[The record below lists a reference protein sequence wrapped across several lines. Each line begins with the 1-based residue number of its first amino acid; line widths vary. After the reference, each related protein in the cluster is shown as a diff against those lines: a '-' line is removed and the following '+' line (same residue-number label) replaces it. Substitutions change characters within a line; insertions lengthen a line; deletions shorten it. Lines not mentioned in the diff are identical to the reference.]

1 MAATEIPCPFCGEM
15 IKSTAKKC
23 RFCNEFLEEGLTRQ
37 AVLQEHAVAAPVE
50 TATAAVAAAPVA
62 VETPVAQAPAAVAAP
77 APVAVA
83 VPAETAT
90 APAQAAPPAETAVV
104 TAEAAVAAAVTAA
117 GLADLYAKVN
127 ALPDSEEKT
136 KLLEN
141 LKALESKTDDSDE
154 VEVEGIIQNVVEY
167 APDVAEIAISTL
179 INPASG
185 VTTLVQ
191 KIAMRMS
198 EGKKKE

>member
-23 RFCNEFLEEGLTRQ
+23 RFCNEFLAEGLTRQ
-37 AVLQEHAVAAPVE
+37 AVLQEHAAAPVE
-50 TATAAVAAAPVA
+50 AAPPPAAAAPAPQAPAAPVA
-62 VETPVAQAPAAVAAP
+62 AETPAAQAPAAPAAAEAPATPQAAP
-77 APVAVA
+77 AEGNAIQA
-83 VPAETAT
+83 A
-90 APAQAAPPAETAVV
+90 APAVS
-104 TAEAAVAAAVTAA
+104 AA
-117 GLADLYAKVN
+117 GLADIYAKVN

-141 LKALESKTDDSDE
+141 LKALESKNDESDE

>member
-1 MAATEIPCPFCGEM
+1 MT
-15 IKSTAKKC
+15 
-23 RFCNEFLEEGLTRQ
+23 
-37 AVLQEHAVAAPVE
+37 
-50 TATAAVAAAPVA
+50 
-62 VETPVAQAPAAVAAP
+62 AAP
-77 APVAVA
+77 AEA
-83 VPAETAT
+83 
-90 APAQAAPPAETAVV
+90 AQAAV
-104 TAEAAVAAAVTAA
+104 TPS

-127 ALPDSEEKT
+127 ALPDSDAKT

-141 LKALESKTDDSDE
+141 LKALEAQTDDSDE
-154 VEVEGIIQNVVEY
+154 TAVEGIIQNVTEY

-191 KIAMRMS
+191 KVAMRIS

>member
-1 MAATEIPCPFCGEM
+1 MAATENPCPFCGEM

-37 AVLQEHAVAAPVE
+37 AVLQEHAAAAPVE
-50 TATAAVAAAPVA
+50 AASPPAAAPAAPVAEAAPAAPTVQAAVSVEVAPAAQVTAAPEDAVALAAAPV
-62 VETPVAQAPAAVAAP
+62 
-77 APVAVA
+77 
-83 VPAETAT
+83 
-90 APAQAAPPAETAVV
+90 TAV
-104 TAEAAVAAAVTAA
+104 VTAA
-117 GLADLYAKVN
+117 GLADIYAKVN

-141 LKALESKTDDSDE
+141 LKALESKTDESDE

>member
-23 RFCNEFLEEGLTRQ
+23 RFCNEFLAEGLTRQ
-37 AVLQEHAVAAPVE
+37 AVLQEHAVAAPAGA
-50 TATAAVAAAPVA
+50 TPPPTAAAPVLQVPPVA
-62 VETPVAQAPAAVAAP
+62 VETPTAQAPAAPAPAAAP
-77 APVAVA
+77 AEV
-83 VPAETAT
+83 TAAPT
-90 APAQAAPPAETAVV
+90 QATPAQAAPP
-104 TAEAAVAAAVTAA
+104 AA

-127 ALPDSEEKT
+127 ALPDSDAKT

-141 LKALESKTDDSDE
+141 LKALESQTEDGDE
-154 VEVEGIIQNVVEY
+154 TAVEGIIQNVVEY
-167 APDVAEIAISTL
+167 APDVAEVAISTL

-191 KIAMRMS
+191 KIAMRLS

>member
-23 RFCNEFLEEGLTRQ
+23 RFCNEFLAEGLTRQ
-37 AVLQEHAVAAPVE
+37 AVLQEHAAAPVE
-50 TATAAVAAAPVA
+50 AAPPPAVAPAVPVAEAAPTAAPTVQAAVSVEVAPAAQATAAPADAVALAAAPVA
-62 VETPVAQAPAAVAAP
+62 AV
-77 APVAVA
+77 
-83 VPAETAT
+83 
-90 APAQAAPPAETAVV
+90 
-104 TAEAAVAAAVTAA
+104 VTAA
-117 GLADLYAKVN
+117 GLADIYAKVN

-141 LKALESKTDDSDE
+141 LKALESKTDESDE

>member
-1 MAATEIPCPFCGEM
+1 MSATEIACPFCGEM
-15 IKSTAKKC
+15 IKATAKKC

-37 AVLQEHAVAAPVE
+37 AVLQDHAAGTPAAPAEAALAQAVATAPPPAEAAPV
-50 TATAAVAAAPVA
+50 
-62 VETPVAQAPAAVAAP
+62 QPAAVPAA
-77 APVAVA
+77 A
-83 VPAETAT
+83 
-90 APAQAAPPAETAVV
+90 APAQAAAAPADAAAQPPAE
-104 TAEAAVAAAVTAA
+104 AVAAAVTPS

-127 ALPDSEEKT
+127 ALPDSDAKT

-141 LKALESKTDDSDE
+141 LKALESQTDESDE
-154 VEVEGIIQNVVEY
+154 TAVEGIIHSVTEY

-191 KIAMRMS
+191 KVAMRIS
-198 EGKKKE
+198 EGKKSG

>member
-1 MAATEIPCPFCGEM
+1 MSATEIACPFCGEM
-15 IKSTAKKC
+15 IKATAKKC

-37 AVLQEHAVAAPVE
+37 AVLQDHAAGTPAVQEPVAAPAQAVQ
-50 TATAAVAAAPVA
+50 VAAAPA
-62 VETPVAQAPAAVAAP
+62 EAAP
-77 APVAVA
+77 ASQAA
-83 VPAETAT
+83 AAPAEA
-90 APAQAAPPAETAVV
+90 AAQPPAE
-104 TAEAAVAAAVTAA
+104 AVAAAVTPS

-127 ALPDSEEKT
+127 ALPDSDAKT

-141 LKALESKTDDSDE
+141 LKALESQTDESDE
-154 VEVEGIIQNVVEY
+154 TAVEGIIHSVTEY

-191 KIAMRMS
+191 KVAMRIS
-198 EGKKKE
+198 EGKKSG

>member
-37 AVLQEHAVAAPVE
+37 AVLQEHAATQETAPPAAPE
-50 TATAAVAAAPVA
+50 A
-62 VETPVAQAPAAVAAP
+62 AAP
-77 APVAVA
+77 APATP
-83 VPAETAT
+83 VPAE
-90 APAQAAPPAETAVV
+90 AA
-104 TAEAAVAAAVTAA
+104 AA
-117 GLADLYAKVN
+117 GLTDLYAKVN
-127 ALPDSEEKT
+127 ALPDSDSKT

-141 LKALESKTDDSDE
+141 LKALESQTEEGDE
-154 VEVEGIIQNVVEY
+154 TAVEGIIHNVVEY

-191 KIAMRMS
+191 KVAMRMAES
-198 EGKKKE
+198 KKSG

>member
-23 RFCNEFLEEGLTRQ
+23 RFCNEFLAEGLTRQ
-37 AVLQEHAVAAPVE
+37 AVLQEHAATAPAEAAP
-50 TATAAVAAAPVA
+50 AP
-62 VETPVAQAPAAVAAP
+62 QAPAAAPAAEVTPAAESVEAAP
-77 APVAVA
+77 ATPATPVDAA
-83 VPAETAT
+83 AI
-90 APAQAAPPAETAVV
+90 QAAP
-104 TAEAAVAAAVTAA
+104 VAAAVTAA
-117 GLADLYAKVN
+117 GLADIYAKVN
-127 ALPDSEEKT
+127 ALPDSDEKT

-154 VEVEGIIQNVVEY
+154 TEVEGIIQNVVEY
-167 APDVAEIAISTL
+167 APDVAEVAISTL

>member
-23 RFCNEFLEEGLTRQ
+23 RFCNEFLAEGLTRQ
-37 AVLQEHAVAAPVE
+37 AVLQEHAAAPVE
-50 TATAAVAAAPVA
+50 AAPPLAAAPA
-62 VETPVAQAPAAVAAP
+62 PQAPAAPAPAAP
-77 APVAVA
+77 AA
-83 VPAETAT
+83 AE
-90 APAQAAPPAETAVV
+90 APATPQAAPAEGNAIQ
-104 TAEAAVAAAVTAA
+104 AAASAVSAA
-117 GLADLYAKVN
+117 GLADIYAKVN

-141 LKALESKTDDSDE
+141 LKALESKNDESDE

-167 APDVAEIAISTL
+167 APDVAEVAISTL

>member
-37 AVLQEHAVAAPVE
+37 AVLQEHAAAAPVE
-50 TATAAVAAAPVA
+50 AAPPPAAAPAAPVAEAAPAAPTVQAAVSVEVAPAAQATAAPADAVALAAAPVA
-62 VETPVAQAPAAVAAP
+62 AV
-77 APVAVA
+77 
-83 VPAETAT
+83 
-90 APAQAAPPAETAVV
+90 
-104 TAEAAVAAAVTAA
+104 VTAA
-117 GLADLYAKVN
+117 GLADIYAKVN

-141 LKALESKTDDSDE
+141 LKALESKTDESDE